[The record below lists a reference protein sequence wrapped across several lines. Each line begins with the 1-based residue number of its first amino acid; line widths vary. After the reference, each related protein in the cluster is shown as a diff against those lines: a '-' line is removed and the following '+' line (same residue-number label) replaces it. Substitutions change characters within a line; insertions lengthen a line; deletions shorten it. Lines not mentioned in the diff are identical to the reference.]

1 MNSFCYLI
9 TASEK
14 SDVSL
19 HNAFK
24 ICPINPPTFQK
35 AANPV
40 AFSAGTWYNNSNKN
54 PGKIAETSRGEN
66 MKHKPLPIGVEDFKR
81 LVDNGYYFIDKTL
94 MIKELLENKETVNLF
109 TRPRRFGKTLNM
121 SMLQRFFEA
130 TEKSNAYLFDGLKIA
145 AYPEY
150 MAYQG
155 QYPVISISLKS
166 MKQKNFTLAF
176 ETYKYLIKSEYS
188 RHKDFIFSK
197 NILDEEEKARY
208 LSFIQVDATETMYN
222 QAIGFLSNC
231 LKKAYQ
237 QNVIILIDEYD
248 VPLENAYHEGFYDDM
263 TNLIRSCFES
273 ALKTNPSLE
282 FAVLTGCL
290 RVSRES
296 IFTGLNNLKTYSITK
311 NKFSQ
316 YFGFTQEEMQEI
328 LQTFS
333 LEQYAGTIAKWYDG
347 YRFGLTEIYN
357 PWSVLN
363 CIDSYLQNDMVACEP
378 YWSNTSSNR
387 IVKRLIEESN
397 ERTKSMVEELING
410 TPIHTQIFE
419 DVTYGTIDVNQDYI
433 WSFLLFT
440 GYLKIISCET
450 IGDETYYDMVIPN
463 VEIKSIYKNTIRSWF
478 IDHLNRDSRTDILE
492 SVIHADA
499 EKLEDLLCT
508 WLTNTISCFDEQ
520 ENYYHGFVT
529 GLVSGFNGYMV
540 VSNRESGNGRFDLV
554 IKQRSRWH
562 HAAILE
568 FKVVEKYNQMTKA
581 CEDALR
587 QIEEKDYE
595 ASLRDEQY
603 ENIAKL
609 GICFCQKRCRVKSGG
624 VDHFEY

>member
-1 MNSFCYLI
+1 
-9 TASEK
+9 
-14 SDVSL
+14 
-19 HNAFK
+19 
-24 ICPINPPTFQK
+24 
-35 AANPV
+35 
-40 AFSAGTWYNNSNKN
+40 
-54 PGKIAETSRGEN
+54 

-81 LVDNGYYFIDKTL
+81 LVDNEYYFIDKTL

-166 MKQKNFTLAF
+166 MKQASYTDAFYMYKN
-176 ETYKYLIKSEYS
+176 LIAKEYEK
-188 RHKDFIFSK
+188 HKIILESNK
-197 NILDEEEKARY
+197 ILDSEKEVFQNIMEQRADQNVY
-208 LSFIQVDATETMYN
+208 LNSIRT
-222 QAIGFLSNC
+222 LSDI
-231 LKKAYQ
+231 LAKYYEK
-237 QNVIILIDEYD
+237 NVIILIDEYD

-316 YFGFTQEEMQEI
+316 YFGFTQAEMQEI

-478 IDHLNRDSRTDILE
+478 IDHLNRDSRTEILE

-529 GLVSGFNGYMV
+529 GLVSGFSGYMV

-554 IKQRSRWH
+554 VKQRSRWH

-581 CEDALR
+581 CEDALK

-624 VDHFEY
+624 VDHFDY

>member
-1 MNSFCYLI
+1 
-9 TASEK
+9 
-14 SDVSL
+14 
-19 HNAFK
+19 
-24 ICPINPPTFQK
+24 
-35 AANPV
+35 
-40 AFSAGTWYNNSNKN
+40 
-54 PGKIAETSRGEN
+54 

-81 LVDNGYYFIDKTL
+81 LVDNEYYFVDKTL

-130 TEKSNAYLFDGLKIA
+130 TEKSNTYLFDGLKIA

-150 MAYQG
+150 MTYQG

-166 MKQKNFTLAF
+166 MKRASYQEAYFEYVKLLSDEFERHEIILQSDAVSEEDKLEFQK
-176 ETYKYLIKSEYS
+176 IKKRIAEPKEYNS
-188 RHKDFIFSK
+188 AVKLLSK
-197 NILDEEEKARY
+197 
-208 LSFIQVDATETMYN
+208 
-222 QAIGFLSNC
+222 C
-231 LKKAYQ
+231 LQKVYQ
-237 QNVIILIDEYD
+237 KNVIILIDEYD

-296 IFTGLNNLKTYSITK
+296 VFTGLNNLKTYSITK

-316 YFGFTQEEMQEI
+316 YFGFTQEEMREI

-478 IDHLNRDSRTDILE
+478 IDHINRDSRTDILE

-554 IKQRSRWH
+554 VKQRSRWH

-568 FKVVEKYNQMTKA
+568 FKVVEKYNQMTKS
-581 CEDALR
+581 CEDALK

-624 VDHFEY
+624 VDHFDY

>member
-1 MNSFCYLI
+1 MPYQS
-9 TASEK
+9 
-14 SDVSL
+14 
-19 HNAFK
+19 
-24 ICPINPPTFQK
+24 PTFKK

-40 AFSAGTWYNNSNKN
+40 AFSAGTWYNNNNKDS
-54 PGKIAETSRGEN
+54 GKIAETSRGEN

-166 MKQKNFTLAF
+166 MKRASYQEAYFEYVKLLSDEFERHEIILQSDAVSEEDKLEFQK
-176 ETYKYLIKSEYS
+176 IKKRIAEPKEYNS
-188 RHKDFIFSK
+188 AVKLLSK
-197 NILDEEEKARY
+197 
-208 LSFIQVDATETMYN
+208 
-222 QAIGFLSNC
+222 C
-231 LKKAYQ
+231 LQKVYQ
-237 QNVIILIDEYD
+237 KNVIILIDEYD

-316 YFGFTQEEMQEI
+316 YFGFTQEEMKEI
-328 LQTFS
+328 LQNFS
-333 LEQYAGTIAKWYDG
+333 LEQYAETIAKWYDG

-440 GYLKIISCET
+440 GYLKIISCKT
-450 IGDETYYDMVIPN
+450 VGDETYYDMVIPN

-478 IDHLNRDSRTDILE
+478 IDHINRDSRTDILE

-554 IKQRSRWH
+554 VKQRSRWH

-624 VDHFEY
+624 VDHFDY

>member
-1 MNSFCYLI
+1 
-9 TASEK
+9 
-14 SDVSL
+14 
-19 HNAFK
+19 
-24 ICPINPPTFQK
+24 
-35 AANPV
+35 
-40 AFSAGTWYNNSNKN
+40 
-54 PGKIAETSRGEN
+54 

-81 LVDNGYYFIDKTL
+81 LVDNEYYFIDKTL

-109 TRPRRFGKTLNM
+109 TRQRRFGKTLNM

-150 MAYQG
+150 MTYQG

-166 MKQKNFTLAF
+166 IKRASYQEAYFEYVKLLSDEFERHETVLQSDAVSEEDKLEFQK
-176 ETYKYLIKSEYS
+176 IKKRIAEPKEYNS
-188 RHKDFIFSK
+188 AVKLLSK
-197 NILDEEEKARY
+197 
-208 LSFIQVDATETMYN
+208 
-222 QAIGFLSNC
+222 C
-231 LKKAYQ
+231 LQKVYQ
-237 QNVIILIDEYD
+237 KNVIILIDEYD
-248 VPLENAYHEGFYDDM
+248 VPLENAYHEGSYDDM

-316 YFGFTQEEMQEI
+316 YFGFTQEEMKEI
-328 LQTFS
+328 LQNFS

-387 IVKRLIEESN
+387 IVKHLIEESN

-419 DVTYGTIDVNQDYI
+419 DLTYGTIDVNQDYI

-478 IDHLNRDSRTDILE
+478 IDHINRDNRTDILE

-554 IKQRSRWH
+554 VKQRSRWH

-581 CEDALR
+581 CEDALK

-595 ASLRDEQY
+595 ASLRDEHY

-624 VDHFEY
+624 VDHFDY

>member
-1 MNSFCYLI
+1 
-9 TASEK
+9 
-14 SDVSL
+14 
-19 HNAFK
+19 
-24 ICPINPPTFQK
+24 
-35 AANPV
+35 
-40 AFSAGTWYNNSNKN
+40 
-54 PGKIAETSRGEN
+54 

-81 LVDNGYYFIDKTL
+81 LVDNEYYFVDKTL

-155 QYPVISISLKS
+155 KYPVISISLKS

-197 NILDEEEKARY
+197 NVLDEEEKARY

-273 ALKTNPSLE
+273 ALKTNPSME

-333 LEQYAGTIAKWYDG
+333 LEQYAETIAKWYDG

-378 YWSNTSSNR
+378 YWSNTNSNR

-450 IGDETYYDMVIPN
+450 VGDETYYDMVIPN

-478 IDHLNRDSRTDILE
+478 IDHINRDSRTDILE

-520 ENYYHGFVT
+520 ENYYLGFVT

-554 IKQRSRWH
+554 VKQRSRWH

-609 GICFCQKRCRVKSGG
+609 GICFCQKRCRVRSGG

>member
-1 MNSFCYLI
+1 
-9 TASEK
+9 
-14 SDVSL
+14 
-19 HNAFK
+19 
-24 ICPINPPTFQK
+24 
-35 AANPV
+35 
-40 AFSAGTWYNNSNKN
+40 
-54 PGKIAETSRGEN
+54 

-81 LVDNGYYFIDKTL
+81 LVDNGYYFVDKTL

-166 MKQKNFTLAF
+166 MKQASYTDAFYMYKN
-176 ETYKYLIKSEYS
+176 LIAKEYEK
-188 RHKDFIFSK
+188 HKIILES
-197 NILDEEEKARY
+197 NQILDSEKEVFQNIMEQRADQNVY
-208 LSFIQVDATETMYN
+208 LNSIRT
-222 QAIGFLSNC
+222 LSDI
-231 LKKAYQ
+231 LAKYYEK
-237 QNVIILIDEYD
+237 NVIILIDEYD

-328 LQTFS
+328 LQNFS
-333 LEQYAGTIAKWYDG
+333 LEQYAETIAKWYDG

-450 IGDETYYDMVIPN
+450 VGDETYYDMVIPN

-478 IDHLNRDSRTDILE
+478 IDHINRDSRTDILE

-529 GLVSGFNGYMV
+529 GLVSGFSGYMV

-554 IKQRSRWH
+554 VKQRSRWH

-581 CEDALR
+581 CEDALK

-609 GICFCQKRCRVKSGG
+609 GICFCQKRCRIKSGG

>member
-1 MNSFCYLI
+1 MPYQS
-9 TASEK
+9 
-14 SDVSL
+14 
-19 HNAFK
+19 
-24 ICPINPPTFQK
+24 PTFKK

-40 AFSAGTWYNNSNKN
+40 AFSAGTWYNNNNKDS
-54 PGKIAETSRGEN
+54 GKIAETSRGEN

-81 LVDNGYYFIDKTL
+81 LVDNGYYFVDKTL

-155 QYPVISISLKS
+155 QYPVISVSLKS
-166 MKQKNFTLAF
+166 MKQASYTDAFYMYKN
-176 ETYKYLIKSEYS
+176 LIAKEYEK
-188 RHKDFIFSK
+188 HKIILES
-197 NILDEEEKARY
+197 NQILDSEKEVFQNIMEQRADQNVY
-208 LSFIQVDATETMYN
+208 LNSIRT
-222 QAIGFLSNC
+222 LSDI
-231 LKKAYQ
+231 LAKYYEK
-237 QNVIILIDEYD
+237 NVIILIDEYD

-328 LQTFS
+328 LQNFS
-333 LEQYAGTIAKWYDG
+333 LEQYAETIAKWYDG

-410 TPIHTQIFE
+410 TPIHTHIFE

-450 IGDETYYDMVIPN
+450 VGDETYYDMVIPN

-478 IDHLNRDSRTDILE
+478 IDHINRDSRTDILE

-529 GLVSGFNGYMV
+529 GLVSGFSGYMV

-554 IKQRSRWH
+554 VKQRSRWH

-581 CEDALR
+581 CEDALK
-587 QIEEKDYE
+587 QIEKKDYE

>member
-1 MNSFCYLI
+1 
-9 TASEK
+9 
-14 SDVSL
+14 
-19 HNAFK
+19 
-24 ICPINPPTFQK
+24 
-35 AANPV
+35 
-40 AFSAGTWYNNSNKN
+40 
-54 PGKIAETSRGEN
+54 

-81 LVDNGYYFIDKTL
+81 LVDNEYYFVDKTL

-150 MAYQG
+150 MTYQG

-166 MKQKNFTLAF
+166 MKRASYQEAYFEYVKLLSDEFERHEIILQSDAVSEEDKLEFQK
-176 ETYKYLIKSEYS
+176 IKRRIAEPKEYNS
-188 RHKDFIFSK
+188 AVKLLSK
-197 NILDEEEKARY
+197 
-208 LSFIQVDATETMYN
+208 
-222 QAIGFLSNC
+222 C
-231 LKKAYQ
+231 LQKVYQ
-237 QNVIILIDEYD
+237 KNVIILIDEYD

-316 YFGFTQEEMQEI
+316 YFGFTQGEMKEI

-397 ERTKSMVEELING
+397 ERTKFMVEELING

-554 IKQRSRWH
+554 VKQRSRWH

-581 CEDALR
+581 CEDALK

-595 ASLRDEQY
+595 AGLRDEQY

>member
-1 MNSFCYLI
+1 
-9 TASEK
+9 
-14 SDVSL
+14 
-19 HNAFK
+19 
-24 ICPINPPTFQK
+24 
-35 AANPV
+35 
-40 AFSAGTWYNNSNKN
+40 
-54 PGKIAETSRGEN
+54 

-81 LVDNGYYFIDKTL
+81 LVDNEYYFVDKTL

-130 TEKSNAYLFDGLKIA
+130 TEKSNAYLFDDLKIA

-155 QYPVISISLKS
+155 QYPVISVSLKS

-197 NILDEEEKARY
+197 NVLDEEEKARY

-316 YFGFTQEEMQEI
+316 YFGFTQEEMKEI
-328 LQTFS
+328 LQAFS
-333 LEQYAGTIAKWYDG
+333 LEQYAGTITKWYDG

-478 IDHLNRDSRTDILE
+478 IDHVNRDSRTDILE

-554 IKQRSRWH
+554 VKQRSRWH

-624 VDHFEY
+624 VDHFDY

>member
-1 MNSFCYLI
+1 
-9 TASEK
+9 
-14 SDVSL
+14 
-19 HNAFK
+19 
-24 ICPINPPTFQK
+24 
-35 AANPV
+35 
-40 AFSAGTWYNNSNKN
+40 
-54 PGKIAETSRGEN
+54 

-81 LVDNGYYFIDKTL
+81 LVDNEYYFIDKTL

-166 MKQKNFTLAF
+166 MKRASYQEAYFEYVKLLSDEFERHEIILLSDAVSEEDKLEFQK
-176 ETYKYLIKSEYS
+176 IKKRIAEPKEYNS
-188 RHKDFIFSK
+188 AVKLLSK
-197 NILDEEEKARY
+197 
-208 LSFIQVDATETMYN
+208 
-222 QAIGFLSNC
+222 C
-231 LKKAYQ
+231 LQKVYQ
-237 QNVIILIDEYD
+237 KNVIILIDEYD

-316 YFGFTQEEMQEI
+316 YFGFTQAEMQEI

-450 IGDETYYDMVIPN
+450 VGDETYYDMVIPN

-478 IDHLNRDSRTDILE
+478 IDHINRDSRTDILE

-554 IKQRSRWH
+554 VKQRSRWH

-581 CEDALR
+581 CEDALK

-609 GICFCQKRCRVKSGG
+609 GICFCRKRCRVKSGG
-624 VDHFEY
+624 VDHFDY

>member
-1 MNSFCYLI
+1 MPYQS
-9 TASEK
+9 
-14 SDVSL
+14 
-19 HNAFK
+19 
-24 ICPINPPTFQK
+24 PTFKK

-40 AFSAGTWYNNSNKN
+40 AFSAGTWYNNNNKDS
-54 PGKIAETSRGEN
+54 GKIAETSRGEN

-81 LVDNGYYFIDKTL
+81 LVDNGYYFVDKTL

-145 AYPEY
+145 AYPEH

-155 QYPVISISLKS
+155 KYPVISISLKS

-188 RHKDFIFSK
+188 RHKDFIFSR
-197 NILDEEEKARY
+197 NVLDEEEKARY
-208 LSFIQVDATETMYN
+208 LSFIHVDATETMYN

-316 YFGFTQEEMQEI
+316 YFGFTQAEMQEI

-478 IDHLNRDSRTDILE
+478 IDHINRDSRTDILE

-529 GLVSGFNGYMV
+529 GLVSGFSGYMV

-554 IKQRSRWH
+554 VKQRSRWH

>member
-1 MNSFCYLI
+1 
-9 TASEK
+9 
-14 SDVSL
+14 
-19 HNAFK
+19 
-24 ICPINPPTFQK
+24 
-35 AANPV
+35 
-40 AFSAGTWYNNSNKN
+40 
-54 PGKIAETSRGEN
+54 

-81 LVDNGYYFIDKTL
+81 LVDNEYYFVDKTL

-166 MKQKNFTLAF
+166 MKRASYQEAYFEYVKLLSDEFERHEIILQSDAVSEEDKLEFQK
-176 ETYKYLIKSEYS
+176 IKKRIAEPKEYNS
-188 RHKDFIFSK
+188 AVKLLSK
-197 NILDEEEKARY
+197 
-208 LSFIQVDATETMYN
+208 
-222 QAIGFLSNC
+222 C
-231 LKKAYQ
+231 LQKVYQ
-237 QNVIILIDEYD
+237 KNVIILIDEYD

-316 YFGFTQEEMQEI
+316 YFGFTQGEMKEI

-478 IDHLNRDSRTDILE
+478 IDHINRDSRTDILE

-554 IKQRSRWH
+554 VKQRSRWH

-581 CEDALR
+581 CEDALK

>member
-1 MNSFCYLI
+1 
-9 TASEK
+9 
-14 SDVSL
+14 
-19 HNAFK
+19 
-24 ICPINPPTFQK
+24 
-35 AANPV
+35 
-40 AFSAGTWYNNSNKN
+40 
-54 PGKIAETSRGEN
+54 

-81 LVDNGYYFIDKTL
+81 LVDNEYYFIDKTL

-166 MKQKNFTLAF
+166 MKRASYQEAYFEYVKLLSDEFERHEIILQSDAVSEEDKLEFQK
-176 ETYKYLIKSEYS
+176 IKKRIAEPKEYNS
-188 RHKDFIFSK
+188 AVKLLSK
-197 NILDEEEKARY
+197 
-208 LSFIQVDATETMYN
+208 
-222 QAIGFLSNC
+222 C
-231 LKKAYQ
+231 LQKVYQ
-237 QNVIILIDEYD
+237 KNVIILIDEYD

-263 TNLIRSCFES
+263 TNLIRNCFES

-316 YFGFTQEEMQEI
+316 YFGFTQEEMKEI

-397 ERTKSMVEELING
+397 ERTKSMVEELITG

-450 IGDETYYDMVIPN
+450 VGDETYYDMVIPN

-478 IDHLNRDSRTDILE
+478 IDHINRDRRTDILE

-554 IKQRSRWH
+554 VKQRSRWH

-624 VDHFEY
+624 VDHFDY

>member
-1 MNSFCYLI
+1 
-9 TASEK
+9 
-14 SDVSL
+14 
-19 HNAFK
+19 
-24 ICPINPPTFQK
+24 
-35 AANPV
+35 
-40 AFSAGTWYNNSNKN
+40 
-54 PGKIAETSRGEN
+54 

-81 LVDNGYYFIDKTL
+81 LVDNGYYFVDKTL

-166 MKQKNFTLAF
+166 MKRASYQEAYFEYVKLLSDEFERHEIILQSDAVSEEDKLEFQK
-176 ETYKYLIKSEYS
+176 IKKRIAEPKEYNS
-188 RHKDFIFSK
+188 AVKLLSK
-197 NILDEEEKARY
+197 
-208 LSFIQVDATETMYN
+208 
-222 QAIGFLSNC
+222 C
-231 LKKAYQ
+231 LQKVYQ
-237 QNVIILIDEYD
+237 KNVIILIDEYD

-333 LEQYAGTIAKWYDG
+333 LEQYAETIAKWYDG

-478 IDHLNRDSRTDILE
+478 IDHINRDSRTDILE

-540 VSNRESGNGRFDLV
+540 VSNREFGNGRFDLV
-554 IKQRSRWH
+554 VKQRSRWH

-624 VDHFEY
+624 VDHFDY

>member
-1 MNSFCYLI
+1 
-9 TASEK
+9 
-14 SDVSL
+14 
-19 HNAFK
+19 
-24 ICPINPPTFQK
+24 
-35 AANPV
+35 
-40 AFSAGTWYNNSNKN
+40 
-54 PGKIAETSRGEN
+54 

-81 LVDNGYYFIDKTL
+81 LVDNGYYFVDKTL

-166 MKQKNFTLAF
+166 MKRASYQEAYFEYVKLLSDEFERHEIILQSDTVSEEDKLEFQK
-176 ETYKYLIKSEYS
+176 IKKRIAEPKEYNS
-188 RHKDFIFSK
+188 AVKLLSK
-197 NILDEEEKARY
+197 
-208 LSFIQVDATETMYN
+208 
-222 QAIGFLSNC
+222 C
-231 LKKAYQ
+231 LQKVYQ
-237 QNVIILIDEYD
+237 KNVIILIDEYD

-316 YFGFTQEEMQEI
+316 YFGFTQAEMQEI
-328 LQTFS
+328 LQNFS

-450 IGDETYYDMVIPN
+450 VGDETYYDMVIPN

-478 IDHLNRDSRTDILE
+478 IDHINRDSRTDILE

-554 IKQRSRWH
+554 VKQRSRWH

-581 CEDALR
+581 CEDALN

-624 VDHFEY
+624 VDHFDY

>member
-1 MNSFCYLI
+1 
-9 TASEK
+9 
-14 SDVSL
+14 
-19 HNAFK
+19 
-24 ICPINPPTFQK
+24 
-35 AANPV
+35 
-40 AFSAGTWYNNSNKN
+40 
-54 PGKIAETSRGEN
+54 

-81 LVDNGYYFIDKTL
+81 LVDNGYYFVDKTL

-166 MKQKNFTLAF
+166 MKRASYQEAYFEYVKLLSDEFERHEIILQSDAVSEEDKLEFQK
-176 ETYKYLIKSEYS
+176 IKKRIAEPKEYNS
-188 RHKDFIFSK
+188 AVKLLSK
-197 NILDEEEKARY
+197 
-208 LSFIQVDATETMYN
+208 
-222 QAIGFLSNC
+222 C
-231 LKKAYQ
+231 LQKVYQ
-237 QNVIILIDEYD
+237 KNVIILIDEYD

-316 YFGFTQEEMQEI
+316 YFGFTQAEMQEI

-478 IDHLNRDSRTDILE
+478 IDHINRDSRTDILE

-554 IKQRSRWH
+554 VKQRSRWH

-581 CEDALR
+581 CEDALK

-624 VDHFEY
+624 VDHFDY

>member
-1 MNSFCYLI
+1 
-9 TASEK
+9 
-14 SDVSL
+14 
-19 HNAFK
+19 
-24 ICPINPPTFQK
+24 
-35 AANPV
+35 
-40 AFSAGTWYNNSNKN
+40 
-54 PGKIAETSRGEN
+54 

-81 LVDNGYYFIDKTL
+81 LVDNEYYFIDKTL

-166 MKQKNFTLAF
+166 MKRASYQEAYFEYVKLLSDEFERHEIILQSDAVSEEDKLEFQK
-176 ETYKYLIKSEYS
+176 IKKRIAEPKEYNS
-188 RHKDFIFSK
+188 AVKLLSK
-197 NILDEEEKARY
+197 
-208 LSFIQVDATETMYN
+208 
-222 QAIGFLSNC
+222 C
-231 LKKAYQ
+231 LQKVYQ
-237 QNVIILIDEYD
+237 KNVIILIDEYD

-263 TNLIRSCFES
+263 TNLIRNCFES
-273 ALKTNPSLE
+273 ALKTNHSLE

-316 YFGFTQEEMQEI
+316 YFGFTQAEMQEI

-478 IDHLNRDSRTDILE
+478 IDHLNRDSRTEILE

-529 GLVSGFNGYMV
+529 GLVSGFSGYMV

-554 IKQRSRWH
+554 VKQRSRWH

-581 CEDALR
+581 CEDALK

-609 GICFCQKRCRVKSGG
+609 GICFCRKRCRVKSGG
-624 VDHFEY
+624 VDHFDY

>member
-1 MNSFCYLI
+1 
-9 TASEK
+9 
-14 SDVSL
+14 
-19 HNAFK
+19 
-24 ICPINPPTFQK
+24 
-35 AANPV
+35 
-40 AFSAGTWYNNSNKN
+40 
-54 PGKIAETSRGEN
+54 

-81 LVDNGYYFIDKTL
+81 LVDNEYYFVDKTL

-166 MKQKNFTLAF
+166 MKRASYQEAYFEYVKLLSDEFERHEIILQSDLVSEEDKLEFQK
-176 ETYKYLIKSEYS
+176 IKKRIAEPKEYNS
-188 RHKDFIFSK
+188 AVKLLSK
-197 NILDEEEKARY
+197 
-208 LSFIQVDATETMYN
+208 
-222 QAIGFLSNC
+222 C
-231 LKKAYQ
+231 LQKVYQ
-237 QNVIILIDEYD
+237 KNVIILIDEYD

-333 LEQYAGTIAKWYDG
+333 LEQYAETIAKWYDG

-363 CIDSYLQNDMVACEP
+363 CIDSYLQNDMVAVLAICQ
-378 YWSNTSSNR
+378 
-387 IVKRLIEESN
+387 LQ
-397 ERTKSMVEELING
+397 
-410 TPIHTQIFE
+410 HTM
-419 DVTYGTIDVNQDYI
+419 QDQ
-433 WSFLLFT
+433 
-440 GYLKIISCET
+440 
-450 IGDETYYDMVIPN
+450 N
-463 VEIKSIYKNTIRSWF
+463 
-478 IDHLNRDSRTDILE
+478 
-492 SVIHADA
+492 
-499 EKLEDLLCT
+499 
-508 WLTNTISCFDEQ
+508 
-520 ENYYHGFVT
+520 
-529 GLVSGFNGYMV
+529 
-540 VSNRESGNGRFDLV
+540 
-554 IKQRSRWH
+554 
-562 HAAILE
+562 
-568 FKVVEKYNQMTKA
+568 
-581 CEDALR
+581 ALR
-587 QIEEKDYE
+587 LFRQTGK
-595 ASLRDEQY
+595 
-603 ENIAKL
+603 
-609 GICFCQKRCRVKSGG
+609 GSGHQFVPDMQG
-624 VDHFEY
+624 VAIDRE

>member
-1 MNSFCYLI
+1 
-9 TASEK
+9 
-14 SDVSL
+14 
-19 HNAFK
+19 
-24 ICPINPPTFQK
+24 
-35 AANPV
+35 
-40 AFSAGTWYNNSNKN
+40 
-54 PGKIAETSRGEN
+54 

-81 LVDNGYYFIDKTL
+81 LVDNEYYFIDKTL

-166 MKQKNFTLAF
+166 MKRASYQEAYFEYVKLLSDEFERHETILQSDAVSEEDKLEFQK
-176 ETYKYLIKSEYS
+176 IKKRIAEPKEYNS
-188 RHKDFIFSK
+188 AVKLLSK
-197 NILDEEEKARY
+197 
-208 LSFIQVDATETMYN
+208 
-222 QAIGFLSNC
+222 C
-231 LKKAYQ
+231 LQKVYQ
-237 QNVIILIDEYD
+237 KNVIILIDEYD

-316 YFGFTQEEMQEI
+316 YFGFTQAEMQEI
-328 LQTFS
+328 LQNFS

-478 IDHLNRDSRTDILE
+478 IDHVNRDSRTDILE

-540 VSNRESGNGRFDLV
+540 VSNRESGNGRFNLV
-554 IKQRSRWH
+554 VKQRSRWH

-581 CEDALR
+581 CEDALK

-609 GICFCQKRCRVKSGG
+609 GICFCQKRCRIKSGG

>member
-1 MNSFCYLI
+1 
-9 TASEK
+9 
-14 SDVSL
+14 
-19 HNAFK
+19 
-24 ICPINPPTFQK
+24 
-35 AANPV
+35 
-40 AFSAGTWYNNSNKN
+40 
-54 PGKIAETSRGEN
+54 

-81 LVDNGYYFIDKTL
+81 LVDNEYYFVDKTL

-166 MKQKNFTLAF
+166 MKRASYQEAYFEYVKLLSDEFERHEIILQSDAVSEEDKLEFQK
-176 ETYKYLIKSEYS
+176 IKRRIAEPKEYNS
-188 RHKDFIFSK
+188 AVKLLSK
-197 NILDEEEKARY
+197 
-208 LSFIQVDATETMYN
+208 
-222 QAIGFLSNC
+222 C
-231 LKKAYQ
+231 LQKVYQ
-237 QNVIILIDEYD
+237 KNVIILIDEYD

-316 YFGFTQEEMQEI
+316 YFGFTQAEMQEI

-450 IGDETYYDMVIPN
+450 VGDETYYDMVIPN

-478 IDHLNRDSRTDILE
+478 IDHINRDSRTDILE

-554 IKQRSRWH
+554 VKQRSRWH

-624 VDHFEY
+624 VDHFDY

>member
-1 MNSFCYLI
+1 
-9 TASEK
+9 
-14 SDVSL
+14 
-19 HNAFK
+19 
-24 ICPINPPTFQK
+24 
-35 AANPV
+35 
-40 AFSAGTWYNNSNKN
+40 
-54 PGKIAETSRGEN
+54 

-81 LVDNGYYFIDKTL
+81 LVDNEYYFVDKTL

-130 TEKSNAYLFDGLKIA
+130 TAKSNAYLFDGLKIA

-155 QYPVISISLKS
+155 QYPVISVSLKS
-166 MKQKNFTLAF
+166 MKQASYTDAFYMYKNLIAKEYEKHKIILESNKILQSEKEIFRNIMEQRADQNVYLNSIRTLSDIL
-176 ETYKYLIKSEYS
+176 EKYY
-188 RHKDFIFSK
+188 
-197 NILDEEEKARY
+197 EK
-208 LSFIQVDATETMYN
+208 
-222 QAIGFLSNC
+222 
-231 LKKAYQ
+231 
-237 QNVIILIDEYD
+237 NVIILIDEYD

-316 YFGFTQEEMQEI
+316 YFGFTQEEMKEI

-478 IDHLNRDSRTDILE
+478 IDHINRDSRTNILE

-554 IKQRSRWH
+554 VKQRSRWH

-581 CEDALR
+581 CEDALK

>member
-1 MNSFCYLI
+1 
-9 TASEK
+9 
-14 SDVSL
+14 
-19 HNAFK
+19 
-24 ICPINPPTFQK
+24 
-35 AANPV
+35 
-40 AFSAGTWYNNSNKN
+40 
-54 PGKIAETSRGEN
+54 

-81 LVDNGYYFIDKTL
+81 LVDNGYYFVDKTL

-166 MKQKNFTLAF
+166 MKQASYTDAFYMYKN
-176 ETYKYLIKSEYS
+176 LIAKEYEK
-188 RHKDFIFSK
+188 HKIILESNK
-197 NILDEEEKARY
+197 ILDSEKEVFQNIMEQRADQNVY
-208 LSFIQVDATETMYN
+208 LNSIRT
-222 QAIGFLSNC
+222 LSDI
-231 LKKAYQ
+231 LAKYYEK
-237 QNVIILIDEYD
+237 NVIILIDEYD

-273 ALKTNPSLE
+273 ALKTNPLLE

-316 YFGFTQEEMQEI
+316 YFGFTQAEMQEI

-333 LEQYAGTIAKWYDG
+333 LEHYAGTIAKWYDG

-450 IGDETYYDMVIPN
+450 VGDETYYDMVIPN

-478 IDHLNRDSRTDILE
+478 IDHINRDSRTDILE

-554 IKQRSRWH
+554 VKQRSRWH

>member
-1 MNSFCYLI
+1 MCLCTMLLKYALSI
-9 TASEK
+9 
-14 SDVSL
+14 
-19 HNAFK
+19 
-24 ICPINPPTFQK
+24 PPTFKK

-40 AFSAGTWYNNSNKN
+40 AFSARTWYNNNNKN

-81 LVDNGYYFIDKTL
+81 LVDNGYYFVDKTL

-155 QYPVISISLKS
+155 KYPVISISLKS
-166 MKQKNFTLAF
+166 MKQASYTDAFYMYKN
-176 ETYKYLIKSEYS
+176 LIAKEYEK
-188 RHKDFIFSK
+188 HKIILES
-197 NILDEEEKARY
+197 NQILDSEKEVFQNIMEQRADQNVY
-208 LSFIQVDATETMYN
+208 LNSIRT
-222 QAIGFLSNC
+222 LSDI
-231 LKKAYQ
+231 LAKYYEK
-237 QNVIILIDEYD
+237 NVIILIDEYD

-316 YFGFTQEEMQEI
+316 YFGFTQEEMKEI
-328 LQTFS
+328 LQNFS
-333 LEQYAGTIAKWYDG
+333 LEQYAETIAKWYDG

-410 TPIHTQIFE
+410 TPIHAQIFE

-478 IDHLNRDSRTDILE
+478 IDHINRDNRTDILE

-554 IKQRSRWH
+554 VKQRSRWH

>member
-1 MNSFCYLI
+1 
-9 TASEK
+9 
-14 SDVSL
+14 
-19 HNAFK
+19 
-24 ICPINPPTFQK
+24 
-35 AANPV
+35 
-40 AFSAGTWYNNSNKN
+40 
-54 PGKIAETSRGEN
+54 

-81 LVDNGYYFIDKTL
+81 LVDNGYYFVDKTL

-155 QYPVISISLKS
+155 KYPVISVSLKS
-166 MKQKNFTLAF
+166 MKQASYTDAFYMYKN
-176 ETYKYLIKSEYS
+176 LIAKEYEK
-188 RHKDFIFSK
+188 HKIILES
-197 NILDEEEKARY
+197 NQILDSEKEVFQNIMEQRADQNVY
-208 LSFIQVDATETMYN
+208 LNSIRT
-222 QAIGFLSNC
+222 LSDI
-231 LKKAYQ
+231 LAKYYEK
-237 QNVIILIDEYD
+237 NVIILIDEYD

-316 YFGFTQEEMQEI
+316 YFGFTQAEMQEI

-333 LEQYAGTIAKWYDG
+333 LEQYAETIAKWYDG

-387 IVKRLIEESN
+387 IVKRLIEEAN
-397 ERTKSMVEELING
+397 ERTKSTVEELING

-450 IGDETYYDMVIPN
+450 VGDETYYDMVIPN

-478 IDHLNRDSRTDILE
+478 IDHINRDSRTDILE

-554 IKQRSRWH
+554 VKQRSRWH

-581 CEDALR
+581 CEDALK

>member
-1 MNSFCYLI
+1 
-9 TASEK
+9 
-14 SDVSL
+14 
-19 HNAFK
+19 
-24 ICPINPPTFQK
+24 
-35 AANPV
+35 
-40 AFSAGTWYNNSNKN
+40 
-54 PGKIAETSRGEN
+54 

-81 LVDNGYYFIDKTL
+81 LVDNGYYFVDKTL

-130 TEKSNAYLFDGLKIA
+130 TEKSNAYLFDSLKIA

-155 QYPVISISLKS
+155 KYPVISISLKS

-188 RHKDFIFSK
+188 RHKDFIFSR
-197 NILDEEEKARY
+197 NVLDEEEKARY

-273 ALKTNPSLE
+273 ALKTNPSME

-333 LEQYAGTIAKWYDG
+333 LEQYAETIAKWYDG

-378 YWSNTSSNR
+378 YWSNTNSNR

-450 IGDETYYDMVIPN
+450 VGDETYYDMVIPN

-478 IDHLNRDSRTDILE
+478 IDHINRDSRTDILE

-520 ENYYHGFVT
+520 ENYYLGFVT

-554 IKQRSRWH
+554 VKQRSRWH

-609 GICFCQKRCRVKSGG
+609 GICFCQKRFRVRSGG

>member
-1 MNSFCYLI
+1 
-9 TASEK
+9 
-14 SDVSL
+14 
-19 HNAFK
+19 
-24 ICPINPPTFQK
+24 
-35 AANPV
+35 
-40 AFSAGTWYNNSNKN
+40 
-54 PGKIAETSRGEN
+54 

-81 LVDNGYYFIDKTL
+81 LVDNGYYFVDKTL

-166 MKQKNFTLAF
+166 MKQASYTDAFYMYKN
-176 ETYKYLIKSEYS
+176 LIAKEYEK
-188 RHKDFIFSK
+188 HKIILESNK
-197 NILDEEEKARY
+197 ILDSEKEVFQNIMEQRADQNVY
-208 LSFIQVDATETMYN
+208 LNSIRT
-222 QAIGFLSNC
+222 LSDI
-231 LKKAYQ
+231 LAKYYEK
-237 QNVIILIDEYD
+237 NVIILIDEYD

-316 YFGFTQEEMQEI
+316 YFGFTQAEMQEI

-450 IGDETYYDMVIPN
+450 VGDETYYDMVIPN

-478 IDHLNRDSRTDILE
+478 IDHVNRDSRTDILE

-529 GLVSGFNGYMV
+529 GLVSGFSGYMV

-554 IKQRSRWH
+554 VKQRSRWH

>member
-1 MNSFCYLI
+1 
-9 TASEK
+9 
-14 SDVSL
+14 
-19 HNAFK
+19 
-24 ICPINPPTFQK
+24 
-35 AANPV
+35 
-40 AFSAGTWYNNSNKN
+40 
-54 PGKIAETSRGEN
+54 
-66 MKHKPLPIGVEDFKR
+66 MKHKPLPIGVEDFNR
-81 LVDNGYYFIDKTL
+81 LVDNEYYFVDKTL

-130 TEKSNAYLFDGLKIA
+130 TAKSNAYLFDGLKIA

-166 MKQKNFTLAF
+166 MKQASYTDAFYMYKNLIAKEYEKHKIILESNKILQSEKEIFRNIMEQRADQNVYLNSIRTLSDIL
-176 ETYKYLIKSEYS
+176 EKYY
-188 RHKDFIFSK
+188 
-197 NILDEEEKARY
+197 EK
-208 LSFIQVDATETMYN
+208 
-222 QAIGFLSNC
+222 
-231 LKKAYQ
+231 
-237 QNVIILIDEYD
+237 NVIILIDEYD

-316 YFGFTQEEMQEI
+316 YFGFTQEEMKEI

-410 TPIHTQIFE
+410 TPIQTQIFE

-478 IDHLNRDSRTDILE
+478 IDHINRDSRTDILE

-554 IKQRSRWH
+554 VKQRSRWH

-581 CEDALR
+581 CEDALK

>member
-1 MNSFCYLI
+1 MMCLCTMLLKYALSI
-9 TASEK
+9 
-14 SDVSL
+14 
-19 HNAFK
+19 
-24 ICPINPPTFQK
+24 PPTFKK

-40 AFSAGTWYNNSNKN
+40 AFSAGTWYNNNNKN

-81 LVDNGYYFIDKTL
+81 LVDNGYYFVDKTL

-130 TEKSNAYLFDGLKIA
+130 TEKSNAYLFDSLKIA

-155 QYPVISISLKS
+155 KYPVISVSLKS

-188 RHKDFIFSK
+188 RHKDFIFGR
-197 NILDEEEKARY
+197 NVLDEEEKVRY
-208 LSFIQVDATETMYN
+208 LSLIQVDATETMYN

-263 TNLIRSCFES
+263 TNLIRSCFEF

-282 FAVLTGCL
+282 FAVLTSCL

-333 LEQYAGTIAKWYDG
+333 LEQYAETIAKWYDG

-450 IGDETYYDMVIPN
+450 VGDETYYDMVIPN

-478 IDHLNRDSRTDILE
+478 IDHINRDNRTDILE

-554 IKQRSRWH
+554 VKQRSRWH

>member
-1 MNSFCYLI
+1 MPYQS
-9 TASEK
+9 
-14 SDVSL
+14 
-19 HNAFK
+19 
-24 ICPINPPTFQK
+24 PTFKK

-40 AFSAGTWYNNSNKN
+40 AFSARTWYNNNNKDS
-54 PGKIAETSRGEN
+54 GKIAETSRGEN

-81 LVDNGYYFIDKTL
+81 LVDNGYYFVDKTL
-94 MIKELLENKETVNLF
+94 MIKELLENKGTVNLF

-155 QYPVISISLKS
+155 QYPVISVSLKS
-166 MKQKNFTLAF
+166 MKQASYTNAFYMYKN
-176 ETYKYLIKSEYS
+176 LIAKEYEK
-188 RHKDFIFSK
+188 HKIILES
-197 NILDEEEKARY
+197 NQILDSEKEVFQNIMEQRADQNVY
-208 LSFIQVDATETMYN
+208 LNSIRT
-222 QAIGFLSNC
+222 LSDI
-231 LKKAYQ
+231 LAKYYEK
-237 QNVIILIDEYD
+237 NVIILIDEYD

-316 YFGFTQEEMQEI
+316 YFGFTQEEMKEI
-328 LQTFS
+328 LQAFS

-478 IDHLNRDSRTDILE
+478 IDHINRDSRTDILE

-554 IKQRSRWH
+554 VKQRSRWH

>member
-1 MNSFCYLI
+1 
-9 TASEK
+9 
-14 SDVSL
+14 
-19 HNAFK
+19 
-24 ICPINPPTFQK
+24 
-35 AANPV
+35 
-40 AFSAGTWYNNSNKN
+40 
-54 PGKIAETSRGEN
+54 

-81 LVDNGYYFIDKTL
+81 LVDNGYYFVDKTL

-166 MKQKNFTLAF
+166 MKQASYTNAFYMYKN
-176 ETYKYLIKSEYS
+176 LIAKEYEK
-188 RHKDFIFSK
+188 HKIILES
-197 NILDEEEKARY
+197 NQILDSEKEVFQNIMEQRADQNVY
-208 LSFIQVDATETMYN
+208 LNSIRT
-222 QAIGFLSNC
+222 LSDI
-231 LKKAYQ
+231 LAKYYEK
-237 QNVIILIDEYD
+237 NVIILIDEYD

-316 YFGFTQEEMQEI
+316 YFGFTQAEMQEI

-333 LEQYAGTIAKWYDG
+333 LEQYAETIAKWYDG

-450 IGDETYYDMVIPN
+450 VGDETYYDMVIPN

-478 IDHLNRDSRTDILE
+478 IDHINRDSRTDILE

-554 IKQRSRWH
+554 VKQRSRWH

-581 CEDALR
+581 CEDALN

>member
-1 MNSFCYLI
+1 
-9 TASEK
+9 
-14 SDVSL
+14 
-19 HNAFK
+19 
-24 ICPINPPTFQK
+24 
-35 AANPV
+35 
-40 AFSAGTWYNNSNKN
+40 
-54 PGKIAETSRGEN
+54 

-81 LVDNGYYFIDKTL
+81 LVDNGYYFVDKTL
-94 MIKELLENKETVNLF
+94 MIKELLENKESVNLF

-130 TEKSNAYLFDGLKIA
+130 TENSNAYLFDGLKIA

-155 QYPVISISLKS
+155 QYPVISVSLKS

-197 NILDEEEKARY
+197 NVLDEEEKARY
-208 LSFIQVDATETMYN
+208 LSFIHVDATETMYN

-316 YFGFTQEEMQEI
+316 YFGFTQAEMQEI

-478 IDHLNRDSRTDILE
+478 IDHINRDSRTDILE

-529 GLVSGFNGYMV
+529 GLVSGFSGYMV

-554 IKQRSRWH
+554 VKQRSRWH

>member
-1 MNSFCYLI
+1 
-9 TASEK
+9 
-14 SDVSL
+14 
-19 HNAFK
+19 
-24 ICPINPPTFQK
+24 
-35 AANPV
+35 
-40 AFSAGTWYNNSNKN
+40 
-54 PGKIAETSRGEN
+54 

-81 LVDNGYYFIDKTL
+81 LVDNEYYFIDKTL

-166 MKQKNFTLAF
+166 MKRASYQEAYFEYVKLLSDEFERHEIILQSDAVSEEDKLEFQK
-176 ETYKYLIKSEYS
+176 IKKRIAEPKEYNS
-188 RHKDFIFSK
+188 AVKLLSK
-197 NILDEEEKARY
+197 
-208 LSFIQVDATETMYN
+208 
-222 QAIGFLSNC
+222 C
-231 LKKAYQ
+231 LQKVYQ
-237 QNVIILIDEYD
+237 KNVIILIDEYD

-296 IFTGLNNLKTYSITK
+296 IFTGLNLKTYSITK

-316 YFGFTQEEMQEI
+316 YFGFTQAEMQEI

-450 IGDETYYDMVIPN
+450 VGDETHYDMVIPN

-478 IDHLNRDSRTDILE
+478 IDHINRDSRTDILE

-554 IKQRSRWH
+554 VKQRSRWH

-581 CEDALR
+581 CEDALK

-609 GICFCQKRCRVKSGG
+609 GICFCRKRCRVKSGG
-624 VDHFEY
+624 VDHFDY

>member
-1 MNSFCYLI
+1 
-9 TASEK
+9 
-14 SDVSL
+14 
-19 HNAFK
+19 
-24 ICPINPPTFQK
+24 
-35 AANPV
+35 
-40 AFSAGTWYNNSNKN
+40 
-54 PGKIAETSRGEN
+54 

-81 LVDNGYYFIDKTL
+81 LVDNEYYFIDKTL

-166 MKQKNFTLAF
+166 MKRASYQEAYFEYVKLLSDEFERHEIILQSDAVSEEDKLEFQK
-176 ETYKYLIKSEYS
+176 IKKRIAEPKEYNS
-188 RHKDFIFSK
+188 AVKLLSK
-197 NILDEEEKARY
+197 
-208 LSFIQVDATETMYN
+208 
-222 QAIGFLSNC
+222 C
-231 LKKAYQ
+231 LQKVYQ
-237 QNVIILIDEYD
+237 KNVIILIDEYD

-328 LQTFS
+328 LQNFS

-450 IGDETYYDMVIPN
+450 VGDETYYDMVIPN

-478 IDHLNRDSRTDILE
+478 IDHINRDSRTDILE

-540 VSNRESGNGRFDLV
+540 ISNRESGNGRFDLV
-554 IKQRSRWH
+554 VKQRSRWH

-581 CEDALR
+581 CEDALK

-624 VDHFEY
+624 VDH

>member
-1 MNSFCYLI
+1 
-9 TASEK
+9 
-14 SDVSL
+14 
-19 HNAFK
+19 
-24 ICPINPPTFQK
+24 
-35 AANPV
+35 
-40 AFSAGTWYNNSNKN
+40 
-54 PGKIAETSRGEN
+54 

-81 LVDNGYYFIDKTL
+81 LVDNGYYFVDKTL

-166 MKQKNFTLAF
+166 MKRASYQEAYFEYVKLLSDEFERHEIILQSDAVSEEDKLEFQK
-176 ETYKYLIKSEYS
+176 IKRRIAEPKEYNTAV
-188 RHKDFIFSK
+188 KLLSK
-197 NILDEEEKARY
+197 CLQK
-208 LSFIQVDATETMYN
+208 VN
-222 QAIGFLSNC
+222 Q
-231 LKKAYQ
+231 K
-237 QNVIILIDEYD
+237 NVIILIDEYD

-328 LQTFS
+328 LQAFS
-333 LEQYAGTIAKWYDG
+333 LEQYAETIAKWYDG

-410 TPIHTQIFE
+410 TPVHTQIFE

-478 IDHLNRDSRTDILE
+478 IDHVNRDSRTDILE

-529 GLVSGFNGYMV
+529 GLVSGFSGYMV

-554 IKQRSRWH
+554 VKQRSRWH

-581 CEDALR
+581 CEDALK
-587 QIEEKDYE
+587 QIEGKDYE

-624 VDHFEY
+624 VDHFDY

>member
-1 MNSFCYLI
+1 MVNRIYGGVIAPQEPVRSGQQTRQGGDFHAALQQELQR
-9 TASEK
+9 SEQ
-14 SDVSL
+14 
-19 HNAFK
+19 
-24 ICPINPPTFQK
+24 TRE
-35 AANPV
+35 V
-40 AFSAGTWYNNSNKN
+40 AFSKHAISR
-54 PGKIAETSRGEN
+54 AEQRGIEITPN
-66 MKHKPLPIGVEDFKR
+66 L
-81 LVDNGYYFIDKTL
+81 IDQLKGS
-94 MIKELLENKETVNLF
+94 MIRAQAK
-109 TRPRRFGKTLNM
+109 G
-121 SMLQRFFEA
+121 A
-130 TEKSNAYLFDGLKIA
+130 T
-145 AYPEY
+145 
-150 MAYQG
+150 
-155 QYPVISISLKS
+155 
-166 MKQKNFTLAF
+166 
-176 ETYKYLIKSEYS
+176 
-188 RHKDFIFSK
+188 
-197 NILDEEEKARY
+197 NILAMDAEKA
-208 LSFIQVDATETMYN
+208 FIINVPNAKVIT
-222 QAIGFLSNC
+222 AI
-231 LKKAYQ
+231 
-237 QNVIILIDEYD
+237 
-248 VPLENAYHEGFYDDM
+248 
-263 TNLIRSCFES
+263 
-273 ALKTNPSLE
+273 
-282 FAVLTGCL
+282 
-290 RVSRES
+290 
-296 IFTGLNNLKTYSITK
+296 
-311 NKFSQ
+311 
-316 YFGFTQEEMQEI
+316 TQEEMKGI

-478 IDHLNRDSRTDILE
+478 IDHINRDSRTDILE

-554 IKQRSRWH
+554 VKQRSRWH

>member
-1 MNSFCYLI
+1 
-9 TASEK
+9 
-14 SDVSL
+14 
-19 HNAFK
+19 
-24 ICPINPPTFQK
+24 
-35 AANPV
+35 
-40 AFSAGTWYNNSNKN
+40 
-54 PGKIAETSRGEN
+54 

-81 LVDNGYYFIDKTL
+81 LVDNEYYFIDKTL

-150 MAYQG
+150 MTYQG

-166 MKQKNFTLAF
+166 MKRASYQEAYFEYVKLLSDEFERHEIILQSDAVSEEDKLEFQK
-176 ETYKYLIKSEYS
+176 IKKRIAEPKEYNS
-188 RHKDFIFSK
+188 AVKLLSK
-197 NILDEEEKARY
+197 
-208 LSFIQVDATETMYN
+208 
-222 QAIGFLSNC
+222 C
-231 LKKAYQ
+231 LQKVYQ
-237 QNVIILIDEYD
+237 KNVIILIDEYD
-248 VPLENAYHEGFYDDM
+248 VPLENAYHEGFYNDM
-263 TNLIRSCFES
+263 TNLIRNCFES

-478 IDHLNRDSRTDILE
+478 IDHINRDSRTDILE

-529 GLVSGFNGYMV
+529 GLVSGFSGYMV

-554 IKQRSRWH
+554 VKQRSRWH

-581 CEDALR
+581 CEDALN

-624 VDHFEY
+624 VDHFDY

>member
-1 MNSFCYLI
+1 MGNVIRHRSSMLEI
-9 TASEK
+9 
-14 SDVSL
+14 
-19 HNAFK
+19 
-24 ICPINPPTFQK
+24 INPPHLKKPQIQLLFPQEHGIITVTRTPVKLQK
-35 AANPV
+35 Q
-40 AFSAGTWYNNSNKN
+40 
-54 PGKIAETSRGEN
+54 AEVRN
-66 MKHKPLPIGVEDFKR
+66 VKHKPLPIGVEDFKR
-81 LVDNGYYFIDKTL
+81 LVDNGYYFVDKTL
-94 MIKELLENKETVNLF
+94 MIKELLENKESVNLF

-130 TEKSNAYLFDGLKIA
+130 TENSNAYLFDGLKIA

-155 QYPVISISLKS
+155 QYPVISVSLKS
-166 MKQKNFTLAF
+166 MKQASYTDAFYIYKN
-176 ETYKYLIKSEYS
+176 LIAKEYEK
-188 RHKDFIFSK
+188 HKIILES
-197 NILDEEEKARY
+197 NQILDSEKEVFQNIMEQRADQNVY
-208 LSFIQVDATETMYN
+208 LNSIRT
-222 QAIGFLSNC
+222 LSDI
-231 LKKAYQ
+231 LAKYYEK
-237 QNVIILIDEYD
+237 NVIILIDEYD

-316 YFGFTQEEMQEI
+316 YFGFTREEMKEI

-478 IDHLNRDSRTDILE
+478 VDHINRDSRTDILE

-540 VSNRESGNGRFDLV
+540 IFNRESGNGRFDLV
-554 IKQRSRWH
+554 VKQRSRWH

-595 ASLRDEQY
+595 AGLRDEQY